1 MKIKA
6 NEIDKF
12 FELSNEAFESDNES
26 VYEDLGV
33 SKENYLSDKL
43 KMIKRLKLKSKAQIN
58 KAKNDSLLEIALQK
72 VQSIIHSTNESVKE
86 ELEKLIL
93 TRSPQFQFRNIEK
106 LEKDDFEE
114 LLSDLDV
121 IDIIEDLEKK
131 NNANQ

>member
-6 NEIDKF
+6 NKIDKF

-33 SKENYLSDKL
+33 SKEDYLSNKL
-43 KMIKRLKLKSKAQIN
+43 KMIKRLKLKSRAQIN
-58 KAKNDSLLEIALQK
+58 KAKNDNLLEIALQK
-72 VQSIIHSTNESVKE
+72 VQSIIHSTNENIKE
-86 ELEKLIL
+86 ELERLIL

-106 LEKDDFEE
+106 LEKDDFKE

-121 IDIIEDLEKK
+121 IDIIEDLEKN